1 MRGTAQG
8 WRLGQGKWDVSG
20 RERQEGLS
28 GKLKQEAACPGCTG
42 GSSEMSRSPVSTV
55 CPDPNAGNAAVHP
68 GTQTTYPTLH
78 HQDLG
83 SDYTSPP

>member
-1 MRGTAQG
+1 
-8 WRLGQGKWDVSG
+8 
-20 RERQEGLS
+20 
-28 GKLKQEAACPGCTG
+28 
-42 GSSEMSRSPVSTV
+42 MSRSPGSTV
-55 CPDPNAGNAAVHP
+55 CPDPKAGNTAVHP